1 MVCVSIY
8 LYGLP
13 KQEAAKLPRHSTDDA
28 EVKQKLITVWGG
40 GALERPSMDW
50 YFLVLYWAQQ
60 HSGKK
65 SRTTDGRV
73 LLRWH
78 CFVVTCKYTGLM
90 PNPTDVDVEGPYV
103 ERLAGTQP
111 LHDKACWI
119 MAFILPDCYRMPNHN
134 GLHVGSYFYCTFCLH
149 WCCDFLMFCHVRF
162 PFLF

>member
-13 KQEAAKLPRHSTDDA
+13 KQEAAKLPRHSTDDT

-50 YFLVLYWAQQ
+50 YFLVLYWAQP
-60 HSGKK
+60 HSGKE

-90 PNPTDVDVEGPYV
+90 PGNWCRCIGSVCWKVSWDSHFTIKPVESWLSFYQTVTECPITTDCMSAHISIV
-103 ERLAGTQP
+103 
-111 LHDKACWI
+111 
-119 MAFILPDCYRMPNHN
+119 
-134 GLHVGSYFYCTFCLH
+134 
-149 WCCDFLMFCHVRF
+149 
-162 PFLF
+162 PFVYIDAVIS